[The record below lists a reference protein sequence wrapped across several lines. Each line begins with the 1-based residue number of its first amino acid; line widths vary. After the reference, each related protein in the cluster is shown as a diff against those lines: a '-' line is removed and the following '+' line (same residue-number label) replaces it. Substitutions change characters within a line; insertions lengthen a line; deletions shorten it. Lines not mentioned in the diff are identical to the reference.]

1 MTAAA
6 EVLGR
11 ALVELADRGHATPCQ
26 GRRRD
31 RWTSDDATERA
42 WAAAVCVGLSC
53 QLLEECG
60 LAADEQGERFGVW
73 VGTDRTVAAP
83 KTKRES

>member
-1 MTAAA
+1 MTAHERLMAA
-6 EVLGR
+6 LTR
-11 ALVELADRGHATPCQ
+11 LAEANKFTPCQ

-60 LAADEQGERFGVW
+60 LAADEQGERFGTW
-73 VGTDRTVAAP
+73 AGTDRTVVTSRP
-83 KTKRES
+83 KRES